1 MSKFRFLF
9 LIGDFYSHKATMM
22 IETLVSMARYLSA
35 RNDDDLADRMNY
47 LYTPNLLLVFSV
59 LISFKQFG
67 GRYV

>member
-1 MSKFRFLF
+1 
-9 LIGDFYSHKATMM
+9 MM

-67 GRYV
+67 GR